1 VEIRP
6 DSNFINIG
14 ERTNVTGS
22 ARFRKL
28 IQDDDYDAALSV
40 AKQQVEDGAQ
50 LIDVNMDEGMLDSEA
65 AMRRFLNY
73 VASDPAIARVPIV
86 IDSSKF
92 SVIEAGLQCA
102 QGKCIVNS
110 ISLKEGEDA
119 FVEHAT
125 IVRRYGA
132 AVIVMAFD
140 EQGQADTVERKVS
153 ICERSFRILTEK
165 VGFPPEDIIFDPNIF
180 AIATGIEE
188 HNPYAVNFIEACSRL
203 KEKFPL
209 SHVSGGVSNVSFSFR
224 GNEPV
229 RQAIHAVFLYHA
241 IRAGMD
247 MGIVNAGQLT
257 VYQDIEPALLERV
270 EDVVLNRRPDATER
284 LLEVADS
291 VKGTEKKV
299 DEEAGRWRTLPVR
312 ERLTHALVH
321 GIDAHVIE
329 DVEEARLD
337 AERPIH
343 VIEGPLMDGMNVVG
357 DLFGSGKMFLPQ
369 VVKSARVMK
378 KAVAHLIPYI
388 EAEKTQ
394 NGGAIQANGK
404 IVVATVKGD
413 VHDIGKNIV
422 GVVLRCNNYDVVD
435 LGVMVPFQKILDTA
449 RAEKADVI
457 GLSGLITPS
466 LDEMVTVAREMKK
479 QGFELPLL
487 IGGATTSVAHTA
499 VKIDPEYDKPVVHV
513 LDASRA
519 VGVVNKL
526 LGEDTRQHFAAGK
539 KDEYRKLREAREA
552 AGGGEAKLM
561 PLSAARSRREQID
574 LAKVAPAPSFLGTR
588 VFVDYPLAD
597 LVERID
603 WTPFFQTW
611 ELRGAYPKI
620 LSDPTVGEQATS
632 LYNDARAMLDELVN
646 GGRLRARGVV
656 GFFPAAT
663 SGDDI
668 VLYTDASRANTRAT
682 IHGLRQ
688 QADKTDSRPNFCL
701 ADFVAPVEAN
711 VPDHVGAFI
720 VTTGIGLDAIV
731 EEFEKAHDDYRAILA
746 KALADRLAEAFAER
760 LHELVRNELWGYSK
774 GESLSNEDLIKERY
788 AGIRPAPGYPACP
801 DHTEKGTLFALLDGE
816 KAAGVTLTESFAMW
830 PAAAVSG
837 WYFSHPQSHYFGVG
851 KLGRD
856 QVEDYARRKGMTVA
870 EVERW
875 LSPNLGY
882 RS

>member
-1 VEIRP
+1 
-6 DSNFINIG
+6 
-14 ERTNVTGS
+14 
-22 ARFRKL
+22 
-28 IQDDDYDAALSV
+28 
-40 AKQQVEDGAQ
+40 
-50 LIDVNMDEGMLDSEA
+50 
-65 AMRRFLNY
+65 
-73 VASDPAIARVPIV
+73 
-86 IDSSKF
+86 
-92 SVIEAGLQCA
+92 
-102 QGKCIVNS
+102 
-110 ISLKEGEDA
+110 
-119 FVEHAT
+119 
-125 IVRRYGA
+125 
-132 AVIVMAFD
+132 
-140 EQGQADTVERKVS
+140 
-153 ICERSFRILTEK
+153 
-165 VGFPPEDIIFDPNIF
+165 
-180 AIATGIEE
+180 
-188 HNPYAVNFIEACSRL
+188 
-203 KEKFPL
+203 
-209 SHVSGGVSNVSFSFR
+209 
-224 GNEPV
+224 
-229 RQAIHAVFLYHA
+229 
-241 IRAGMD
+241 
-247 MGIVNAGQLT
+247 
-257 VYQDIEPALLERV
+257 
-270 EDVVLNRRPDATER
+270 
-284 LLEVADS
+284 
-291 VKGTEKKV
+291 
-299 DEEAGRWRTLPVR
+299 
-312 ERLTHALVH
+312 
-321 GIDAHVIE
+321 
-329 DVEEARLD
+329 
-337 AERPIH
+337 
-343 VIEGPLMDGMNVVG
+343 
-357 DLFGSGKMFLPQ
+357 
-369 VVKSARVMK
+369 
-378 KAVAHLIPYI
+378 
-388 EAEKTQ
+388 
-394 NGGAIQANGK
+394 
-404 IVVATVKGD
+404 
-413 VHDIGKNIV
+413 
-422 GVVLRCNNYDVVD
+422 
-435 LGVMVPFQKILDTA
+435 
-449 RAEKADVI
+449 
-457 GLSGLITPS
+457 
-466 LDEMVTVAREMKK
+466 
-479 QGFELPLL
+479 
-487 IGGATTSVAHTA
+487 
-499 VKIDPEYDKPVVHV
+499 V

-588 VFVDYPLAD
+588 VFEDYPLAD

-611 ELRGAYPKI
+611 ELRGVYPKI

-646 GGRLRARGVV
+646 GRRLRARGVV
-656 GFFPAAT
+656 GFFPAAA

-668 VLYTDASRANTRAT
+668 VLYTDASRANARAT

-760 LHELVRNELWGYSK
+760 MHERVRNELWGYSK

-851 KLGRD
+851 KIGRD